1 MFVWRKRTQDRQ
13 KMLDHIGCVAN
24 NVKKMFSSAE
34 ELIKLKEVT
43 EWTYPVLHR
52 GRQWYVD
59 FQAYDPSRGVMRRK
73 KFQLDRYKTRKAK
86 VAMGM
91 ELIAALVQKLKSG
104 WNPWVNAGQTRQ
116 FTPWEQVMERY
127 RQYLDT
133 AEAKGQLKTKTAY
146 DYRSRLRSLEQY
158 QEETG
163 NVIGQVSQ
171 FCRSWAV
178 DYLDYLIYD
187 KDVSARTRN
196 NHRTWL
202 SALGT
207 WLVER
212 RFLTV
217 NPIED
222 IRMLK
227 EEEKYRDP
235 LSHHQLKQ
243 LKEYLQKENPRFLL
257 CCMMVY
263 YANIRPEELRN
274 IRLGDISIERQTV
287 TVRAEISKN
296 RKTQTVGLHDEVVRL
311 MVSLGTFERAAN
323 QDYLFGDDLRPGKQQ
338 AYINRFRLEWKK
350 VRQALHWDDR
360 FQFYSLKDSGIRDGI
375 NAMGLVTARD
385 QARHSDVAVTN
396 LYAKASH
403 EPDDKTKHW
412 GGEV

>member
-1 MFVWRKRTQDRQ
+1 MRGKQ
-13 KMLDHIGCVAN
+13 C
-24 NVKKMFSSAE
+24 KKMFSSSE

-59 FQAYDPSRGVMRRK
+59 FQAYDPARGIMRRK

-104 WNPWVNAGQTRQ
+104 WNPWVNAGRTRQ
-116 FTPWEQVMERY
+116 FTPWDQAMERY
-127 RQYLDT
+127 KQYLET
-133 AEAKGQLKTKTAY
+133 AVAKGQLKAKTAY
-146 DYRSRLRSLEQY
+146 DYGSRLRSLEQY

-171 FCRSWAV
+171 FNRSWVV

-207 WLVER
+207 WLVDR
-212 RFLTV
+212 QFLTV

-222 IRMLK
+222 IRMLR
-227 EEEKYRDP
+227 EEEKHRDP
-235 LSHHQLKQ
+235 LSHRQLKQ
-243 LKEYLQKENPRFLL
+243 LKEYLEKENPRFLL

-274 IRLGDISIERQTV
+274 IRLGDISIKHQTV

-311 MVSLGTFERAAN
+311 MVALRTFEGTTN
-323 QDYLFGDDLRPGKQQ
+323 EDYLFGEDLRPGRKQT
-338 AYINRFRLEWKK
+338 YINQFRYEWKK

-396 LYAKASH
+396 LYAKASN
-403 EPDDKTKHW
+403 EPDEKTKHW
-412 GGEV
+412 GGEL